1 MRTLLLLADTT
12 PKPTDEAE
20 TWLDLFSLKLL
31 WSGISLHVG
40 WLLVVAVVLFAVVTP
55 LIRKGLRKKRWA
67 AEKVKLAFPNLFEME
82 ICPDHETARI
92 AYQAWVEITTR
103 KAGLLFDPE
112 QDVVTEVYSSW
123 YQLFQVLRD
132 LTKTVRVQHLKEC
145 EDTQKLVTMLVKVMN
160 EGLRPHL
167 TKWQARYRRW
177 WEAARAKPENA
188 DKSPQEIQKEYPQ
201 FSELVGE
208 LKVVNASFV
217 DFAKALRQLADGGEG

>member
-1 MRTLLLLADTT
+1 MRKLLLLAATA
-12 PKPTDEAE
+12 PKPTDQAE

-40 WLLVVAVVLFAVVTP
+40 WLLVVVVIVMAVAIPF
-55 LIRKGLRKKRWA
+55 IRKGLRKKRWA

-82 ICPDHETARI
+82 IYPDHETARI

-112 QDVVTEVYSSW
+112 HDVVTEVYNSW
-123 YQLFQVLRD
+123 YQLFQILRD
-132 LTKTVRVQHLKEC
+132 LAKTVRVQHLKEC

-167 TKWQARYRRW
+167 TKWHARYRRW
-177 WEAARAKPENA
+177 WNTALEKTENA

-201 FSELVGE
+201 FSELLGE
-208 LKVVNASFV
+208 LKAVNASFV
-217 DFAKALRQLADGGEG
+217 DFAKTLRQLADGGEG